1 MDSLP
6 NLKLDPLKDADMCFG
21 CGKANPVSLKLK
33 FTWDEA
39 NQTAAASFTP
49 SKYWQGWS
57 GYVHGGVTACIL
69 DESIGQATMY
79 AGLNSV
85 TAKLQVRYRK
95 MIAIEQ
101 TYTVSCKI
109 ARQTSR
115 LVETE
120 ARITDKDGN
129 VMAEGTSTQYIV
141 GPRLEGQILE

>member
-6 NLKLDPLKDADMCFG
+6 HLELDPSKDADMCFG

-39 NQTAAASFTP
+39 NRTAAASFTP

-69 DESIGQATMY
+69 DESIGQATMF
-79 AGLNSV
+79 AGINSV

-95 MIAIEQ
+95 MIAIGQ
-101 TYTVSCKI
+101 IYTVSCKI
-109 ARQTSR
+109 AKQTSR

-120 ARITDKDGN
+120 SRITDKEGN

-141 GPRLEGQILE
+141 SSRPEEQNSG